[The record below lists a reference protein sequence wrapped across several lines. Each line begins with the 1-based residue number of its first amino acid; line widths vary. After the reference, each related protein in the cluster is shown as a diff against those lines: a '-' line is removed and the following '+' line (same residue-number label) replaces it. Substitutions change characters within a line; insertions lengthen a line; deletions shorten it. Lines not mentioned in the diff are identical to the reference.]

1 MQNPE
6 AALRAAEFVK
16 SKIDSPFEAGIGI
29 VLGTG
34 LGRWADGLPAAATFD
49 YSEIP
54 GFPASTVSSHAG
66 RLIAAYVNEVPVYML
81 QGRFHLYEGYEPGEV
96 ALGVRTLAEI
106 GIKTLIVTNASGA
119 LNPRFDTGTL
129 MAITDQINFTG
140 KSPLTGPN
148 HDAWGPRFPD
158 MSRVFAPRLIETAL
172 EAATDLKIRL
182 ERGIYIG
189 VNGPNLETPA
199 ETRAYR
205 ALGADAIGM
214 STIME
219 TIAAVHLGLDVL
231 GIACLTN
238 KNLPDCMEPTTID
251 DVINAADAAAG
262 DLSRLIS
269 AVVPRI

>member
-1 MQNPE
+1 
-6 AALRAAEFVK
+6 
-16 SKIDSPFEAGIGI
+16 
-29 VLGTG
+29 
-34 LGRWADGLPAAATFD
+34 
-49 YSEIP
+49 
-54 GFPASTVSSHAG
+54 
-66 RLIAAYVNEVPVYML
+66 
-81 QGRFHLYEGYEPGEV
+81 V
-96 ALGVRTLAEI
+96 ALGVRTLAEL

-140 KSPLTGPN
+140 RSPLTGPN

-172 EAATDLKIRL
+172 EAATELKIRL

-219 TIAAVHLGLDVL
+219 TIAAAHLGLDVL

-269 AVVPRI
+269 AVVTRI